1 MPKVHVTSESDIP
14 QGWRYVIDIDHDD
27 GSHSTHRLRLAW
39 VDHNHWAGE
48 RSIPPSRVA
57 QVLIERLL
65 AARLDEP
72 LPERFDAATARRWVP
87 SIDDELSEEL

>member
-1 MPKVHVTSESDIP
+1 MPQVHITREDDIP

-27 GSHSTHRLRLAW
+27 GSRTTHRLRLAW

-57 QVLIERLL
+57 QALVEYLL
-65 AARLDEP
+65 VADLKDP
-72 LPERFDAATARRWVP
+72 LPDRFDAATARRWAP
-87 SIDDELSEEL
+87 ALDNELAGEL